1 MSGFYGEA
9 AAELIVG
16 WDGDVR
22 WVCYCIIMWEL
33 LYVIWVTALSI
44 WRFFGKAILYSVRY
58 SAQGQDIRTG
68 EDGLWL
74 DETDQP
80 PLTPSTMVCCR

>member
-1 MSGFYGEA
+1 MSGVYGEA
-9 AAELIVG
+9 AAELMGEV
-16 WDGDVR
+16 
-22 WVCYCIIMWEL
+22 
-33 LYVIWVTALSI
+33 VTVLSCGSSGMAYGSQHLSI
-44 WRFFGKAILYSVRY
+44 WRFLGKAILYPVRY

-80 PLTPSTMVCCR
+80 PLTPSTMACCR